1 MNLTTIGIPALDEH
15 LGGGVQ
21 KGSTVLVMGSP
32 GSGTEFFAKQF
43 ASAGTETVTYF
54 TSTERDGDVLGVMR
68 EYGWK
73 TDLRIVNVGT
83 KYYEGVLAKKLEISR
98 FRQEGITLGDVRR
111 FRELDAA
118 KEENLLTFLAY
129 EVSKLT
135 PPFRVVINS
144 LDFYL
149 ENYDSSEVLMAMRT
163 VKAHTQHSE
172 SVTLM
177 TMLKGVHDSRIQSS
191 IEDLADVIIELDRE
205 KVGHEFKKFIIVQKV
220 RNRPAMVGIIP
231 TTFDKTGIK
240 PG

>member
-1 MNLTTIGIPALDEH
+1 MNLTTVGIPALDEH

-54 TSTERDGDVLGVMR
+54 TSTERDEDVLGVMR
-68 EYGWK
+68 EYGWR

-111 FRELDAA
+111 FREQDAA
-118 KEENLLTFLAY
+118 KEENFLTFLAY